1 MKRFFRRIS
10 LVWRGIAWSVAAPAL
25 TLLVIGWFAIARAE
39 ELADDSGW
47 NSRFVRQQIVF
58 SVLAVGG
65 MFALSVPPYRL
76 LARHAYAIFAVVLG
90 LLVAVFLF
98 PRIMAR
104 FPQLNMFEFL
114 FPRINNAHRW
124 IRLGPLGFQPA
135 EFAKLAFVLA
145 MARYLMF
152 RENYRRLSG
161 LLAPLAVTLVPVL
174 LILKEP
180 DLGMSLVFIP
190 VLLIMLFV
198 AGARPRDLAIVV
210 LAGLATM
217 PLLWT
222 QMSREQRSRVTA
234 LFERIEPDTRPS
246 DDAYHF
252 YQARRMMALGGPW
265 GSAMT
270 GQPTDDPTVYS
281 LPEARNDFI
290 FCVVGER
297 WGLWG
302 LGLVLSLYAFLAWRC
317 AVIAIACREP
327 FGRLLVVGVAAMIGV
342 QVLINVGMTVG
353 LLPIT
358 GLSLPLV
365 SYGGSGL
372 LAHGLAL
379 GLVLNVA
386 ARRAFEIGKEPFR
399 YAVDPHCHTPGRH
412 FS

>member
-1 MKRFFRRIS
+1 M
-10 LVWRGIAWSVAAPAL
+10 APAL
-25 TLLVIGWFAIARAE
+25 ALVAIGWFAIARAE

-47 NSRFVRQQIVF
+47 TSRLVRQQIVF
-58 SVLAVGG
+58 SLLAVGS
-65 MFALSVPPYRL
+65 MIAVSVLPYRL
-76 LARHAYAIFAVVLG
+76 LIRHAYAIFAAVIV
-90 LLVAVFLF
+90 LLVAVFFF
-98 PRIMAR
+98 PK
-104 FPQLNMFEFL
+104 
-114 FPRINNAHRW
+114 INNAHRW
-124 IRLGPLGFQPA
+124 IRLGAVGLQPA

-145 MARYLMF
+145 LARYLMF
-152 RENYRRLSG
+152 RENYRRLKG

-190 VLLIMLFV
+190 VLFIMLLV
-198 AGARPRDLAIVV
+198 AGARPRDLAVVV
-210 LAGLATM
+210 LVGLATV
-217 PLLWT
+217 PLLWS

-234 LFERIEPDTRPS
+234 LFEPIEPGVRPS
-246 DDAYHF
+246 KDAYQL
-252 YQARRMMALGGPW
+252 YQGRQMAALGGPW
-265 GSAMT
+265 GSAVA
-270 GQPTDDPTVYS
+270 GQPTDDPTVYN
-281 LPEARNDFI
+281 LPEARTDFI
-290 FCVVGER
+290 FCVIAER

-302 LGLVLSLYAFLAWRC
+302 MALVLSLYAFLAWRC
-317 AVIAIACREP
+317 AAIAIACREP

-386 ARRAFEIGKEPFR
+386 ARQSFEIGKEPFR
-399 YAVDPHCHTPGRH
+399 YAVAPHCHTPGRH
-412 FS
+412 SS